1 MKKLTGSLITLLALA
16 VGQFLTVTANA
27 ASLQVFLDQSNE
39 SSVFTSGTNYLTVTI
54 SDGADGAIDFRV
66 QTNDALSSITDS
78 NYGIQAFSF
87 NFGDSGA
94 SAENLVLPSD
104 WEVSIGAGSHS
115 VFGEFDVTLKGTGS
129 VRQDPLSFAIVGVT
143 GDSPADYIKTLSSG
157 GALFAAH
164 VAGFEISSAGR
175 GSRGK
180 NLTSAQF
187 GGSSV
192 VPIPAAV
199 WLMFSA
205 LTVLGWRGK
214 NSADS
219 KTGMEVTEKAVTA

>member
-1 MKKLTGSLITLLALA
+1 MKKLTGSIVALLALA
-16 VGQFLTVTANA
+16 VGQFLMVTANA

-54 SDGADGAIDFRV
+54 SDRADGAIDFRV
-66 QTNDALSSITDS
+66 QTNDALSSIADS

-94 SAENLVLPSD
+94 SVENLVLPSD
-104 WEVSIGAGSHS
+104 WKVSNGVGSHS

-129 VRQDPLSFAIVGVT
+129 IRQEPLSFAIVGVT
-143 GDSPADYIKTLSSG
+143 GDSPADYIKALSSG

-164 VAGFEISSAGR
+164 VAGFEITSTGR
-175 GSRGK
+175 GPRSK

-199 WLMFSA
+199 WLLFSA
-205 LTVLGWRGK
+205 LAVLGWRGK
-214 NSADS
+214 NSTAGEAGVED
-219 KTGMEVTEKAVTA
+219 TEKPVAV

>member
-1 MKKLTGSLITLLALA
+1 MKKLTGSIVALLALA
-16 VGQFLTVTANA
+16 VSQFLTVTANA
-27 ASLQVFLDQSNE
+27 ASLQIFLDQSNE
-39 SSVFTSGTNYLTVTI
+39 SSVFASGTNYLTVTI
-54 SDGADGAIDFRV
+54 SDRADGAINFMV
-66 QTNDALSSITDS
+66 QTNDALSSIADS

-104 WEVSIGAGSHS
+104 WEVSNGAGSHS
-115 VFGEFDVTLKGTGS
+115 VFGKFDVTLKGTGS
-129 VRQDPLSFAIVGVT
+129 NRLDPLEFSIDGVS
-143 GDSPADYIKTLSSG
+143 GDSPADYIKKLSSG
-157 GALFAAH
+157 DALFAAH
-164 VAGFEISSAGR
+164 VAGFEMSSTDQ
-175 GSRGK
+175 GSLGK

-205 LTVLGWRGK
+205 LAVLGWRGK
-214 NSADS
+214 KSVAS
-219 KTGMEVTEKAVTA
+219 KAGGEETEEPTAA